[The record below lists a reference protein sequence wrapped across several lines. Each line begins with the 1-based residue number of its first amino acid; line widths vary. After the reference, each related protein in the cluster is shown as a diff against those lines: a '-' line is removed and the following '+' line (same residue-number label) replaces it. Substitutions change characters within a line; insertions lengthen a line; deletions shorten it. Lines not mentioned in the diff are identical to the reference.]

1 MDGAGAIGLIAL
13 KAVLALVIGLVNII
27 VFMYMERKVIA
38 DMQVRFGPM
47 RVGPHGTLQQIADV
61 IKLLNKEDII
71 PAAADKWLFILAPF
85 IAFVPA
91 FMLYLTIPISHNL
104 MVANLDLGFFY
115 LFGIL
120 TVVPVSI
127 LVAGWASHNKY
138 SLLGGLRGAAQQ
150 ISYEIPLL
158 ASILGVVMLTGS
170 FSLVD
175 IVKAQQLPLIKIGAF
190 TVLPR
195 WYVFLQPFAFLFYFT
210 AALADT
216 QRTPFDIP
224 EAESELVQGYNTEYS
239 SIKFALFF
247 LGEYSNAL
255 IISALSVIAFFGGWS
270 GFGPIPGVVWF
281 FLKTYIFVYFII
293 WLRSTLP
300 RIRIDQLMDLGWKIL
315 LPLTLINVVVTGFLM
330 LKGT

>member
-1 MDGAGAIGLIAL
+1 MITL
-13 KAVLALVIGLVNII
+13 KGVLALAIGIVNIVI
-27 VFMYMERKVIA
+27 FIYMERKVIA

-47 RVGPHGTLQQIADV
+47 RVGPHGTLQPIADV
-61 IKLLNKEDII
+61 IKLLAKEDIV
-71 PAAADKWLFILAPF
+71 PAAADRLLFILAPF

-91 FMLYLTIPISHNL
+91 FMLYLTIPISENL
-104 MVANLDLGFFY
+104 VVADLPLGIFY

-120 TVVPVSI
+120 TVVPVSVLI
-127 LVAGWASHNKY
+127 AGWSSHSKY
-138 SLLGGLRGAAQQ
+138 ALLGGLRGAAQQ

-158 ASILGVVMLTGS
+158 ASILGVIMLTGS

-175 IVKAQQLPLIKIGAF
+175 IVKAQQVPLIKLGAF
-190 TVLPR
+190 TILPR
-195 WYVFLQPFAFLFYFT
+195 WFIFLQPFGFLFYFT

-216 QRTPFDIP
+216 QRTPFDMP

-255 IISALSVIAFFGGWS
+255 IISALSVIIFFGGWS

-281 FLKTYIFVYFII
+281 FLKTYVFVYFII

-300 RIRIDQLMDLGWKIL
+300 RIRIDQLMDMGWKIL
-315 LPLTLINVVVTGFLM
+315 LPLTLVNIIVTGFLM
-330 LKGT
+330 IGR